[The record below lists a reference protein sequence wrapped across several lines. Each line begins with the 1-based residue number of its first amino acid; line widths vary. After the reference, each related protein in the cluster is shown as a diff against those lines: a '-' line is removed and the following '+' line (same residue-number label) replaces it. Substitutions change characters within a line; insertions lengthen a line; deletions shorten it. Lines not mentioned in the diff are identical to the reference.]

1 MKTVYKTAVFKLH
14 NPSKHRKAMLIDC
27 MQRAEHAYWK
37 VLNKIKPEVDAM
49 KDMDRKERR
58 QALFALKKKI
68 DSYLVPL
75 PLAQSAQRGVQEDTY
90 MQASSYL
97 ELLDSGQEAG
107 WPERKDR
114 DADYFDQGL
123 ERLVNY
129 ELDESAYNEAR
140 DLLNKRPHPGT
151 PRPLRILRNDV
162 GRGMLLLEDDK
173 KRLFAWIN
181 LHRATS
187 RYAKK
192 KEIDGLV
199 NVRTGEVMK
208 FSSKIGE
215 LFPLECSD
223 WHYDAFIKRGHIQSS
238 MVFCRG
244 DTFYL
249 AVTFGFEAEEDIKT
263 ETVLGVDRGI
273 DELAAYAVVDGACNL
288 MSEGMF
294 SGEGLRDYQR
304 KREKQLAREMKLKG
318 HGRLKWRGYGDQII
332 HIIANQIVDKALEHK
347 SQVILENL
355 SNIKNN
361 PNFKRPKYQPRV
373 GFSRMLNRQQYGK
386 LEHILEYKLLAAGL
400 PKPKF
405 VRAAFTSMI
414 CNHCGHNDKANRD
427 KDNRSQFACTNENCE
442 YKHHADLNAAANIAS
457 KYVWW
462 ESIKGKV
469 KKGDKLR
476 KDQRFDAWLAML
488 RADEA
493 A

>member
-1 MKTVYKTAVFKLH
+1 
-14 NPSKHRKAMLIDC
+14 MLIDC

-49 KDMDRKERR
+49 VNMDKKERR
-58 QALFALKKKI
+58 HALYELKSNIEKELSK
-68 DSYLVPL
+68 L
-75 PLAQSAQRGVQEDTY
+75 PLSRTAEAGVRYDIY
-90 MQASSYL
+90 AQASSYL
-97 ELLDSGQEAG
+97 ELLSTGQEAG
-107 WPERKDR
+107 WPERSDR
-114 DADYFDQGL
+114 NADYLNDGL
-123 ERLVNY
+123 EKLCDLI
-129 ELDESAYNEAR
+129 LDENSYNSAR
-140 DLLNKRPHPGT
+140 DLMNKKPYRVT
-151 PRPLRILRNDV
+151 PRPLRILRNSFNA
-162 GRGMLLLEDDK
+162 GMLLLEDDK

-181 LHRATS
+181 LHPVTS

-304 KREKQLAREMKLKG
+304 KREKQMAREMKLKG

-332 HIIANQIVDKALEHK
+332 HIISNQIVNKALEHK
-347 SQVILENL
+347 SQVILEDL

-386 LEHILEYKLLAAGL
+386 LERILEYKLLVAGL
-400 PKPKF
+400 PKPKY

-462 ESIKGKV
+462 ESIKGNV

-476 KDQRFDAWLAML
+476 KDQRFDAWLTML